1 MAEVRYYSRS
11 GKTREVADDVLYLKS
26 KEVKTHH
33 TEIQN
38 FAKKYLRSQ
47 LDHHPGSISGCFP

>member
-1 MAEVRYYSRS
+1 MNGVKELGGKMAEVRYYSRS

-38 FAKKYLRSQ
+38 FAKKY
-47 LDHHPGSISGCFP
+47 I